1 MEPLMDFLG
10 YYLSEGHVRLCK
22 GKRGGQSYIISITNI
37 DPEVRAQVR
46 KCIVDAFGIHP
57 RRIRRDTIG
66 INAKIIYLLLTKLMK
81 IGQNAYTKQ
90 FPNFIFSLP
99 NEYKWRLLRAYY
111 RGDGTSEHR
120 TAIKFTTVSKE
131 LANQL
136 LFLLMQLQLTGLS
149 IIQEGHF
156 YRIYARDSNIPF
168 GEITDRGL
176 RYNYSLVIPKAC
188 LPNGGET
195 IHLKRLKKSVKR
207 DKLIATINELEQSFK
222 GNSHLLGNLRDF
234 AMGDLALD
242 KVIEIRR
249 VKPTK
254 PYVYDLSIDGSENF
268 VAGFGWIA
276 AHNSYGVFGAEHFS
290 LFCPPVAESTAAV
303 GRFAITQTIQKAQ
316 SLKIPVL
323 YGDTDSV
330 FLENPSEEQI
340 KNLLSWS
347 EQNLGMELDVDK
359 VYRYSVF
366 STRKKNYLG
375 VFPDGSVDIKGLT
388 GKKRNTPEFLK
399 KAFSD
404 MVNILSG
411 VKSPEEF
418 EKAREEI
425 KEIVKTCYLKLKR
438 REYTL
443 NDLAFTIV
451 LGKGVDEYRE
461 TTPQHVKAAK
471 LLPEEKVQSLGR
483 GDVIR
488 FVKVTGR
495 EGVKPV
501 ELASLN
507 EIDVD
512 KYMEYVETTFEQ
524 VLDALGLDF
533 REILG
538 LTRLEYFM
546 ADFNEKP

>member
-1 MEPLMDFLG
+1 
-10 YYLSEGHVRLCK
+10 
-22 GKRGGQSYIISITNI
+22 
-37 DPEVRAQVR
+37 
-46 KCIVDAFGIHP
+46 
-57 RRIRRDTIG
+57 
-66 INAKIIYLLLTKLMK
+66 
-81 IGQNAYTKQ
+81 
-90 FPNFIFSLP
+90 
-99 NEYKWRLLRAYY
+99 
-111 RGDGTSEHR
+111 
-120 TAIKFTTVSKE
+120 
-131 LANQL
+131 
-136 LFLLMQLQLTGLS
+136 
-149 IIQEGHF
+149 
-156 YRIYARDSNIPF
+156 
-168 GEITDRGL
+168 
-176 RYNYSLVIPKAC
+176 
-188 LPNGGET
+188 
-195 IHLKRLKKSVKR
+195 
-207 DKLIATINELEQSFK
+207 
-222 GNSHLLGNLRDF
+222 
-234 AMGDLALD
+234 
-242 KVIEIRR
+242 
-249 VKPTK
+249 
-254 PYVYDLSIDGSENF
+254 
-268 VAGFGWIA
+268 
-276 AHNSYGVFGAEHFS
+276 
-290 LFCPPVAESTAAV
+290 
-303 GRFAITQTIQKAQ
+303 
-316 SLKIPVL
+316 
-323 YGDTDSV
+323 
-330 FLENPSEEQI
+330 
-340 KNLLSWS
+340 
-347 EQNLGMELDVDK
+347 MELDVDK